1 MNFGTALE
9 CLKNGL
15 SVRLPHWTGY
25 WKKDGDTVKM
35 HCRDGRVLDI
45 RETEDVFYTLQNIA
59 SEDWETCD
67 MDPDIGIPKFLTMR
81 FGEALRQA
89 KAGRLIARI
98 GWNGKGMAVAYQP
111 GYPDGIPCNKNT
123 ANTWNIPEGTLFRC
137 QPYLQLRCVDGSY
150 QMWLASQ
157 SDVLAEDWYIV
168 E

>member
-1 MNFGTALE
+1 MNFGEALE

-15 SVRLPHWTGY
+15 SVRRSHWAGY

-59 SEDWETCD
+59 SEDWEACD
-67 MDPDIGIPKFLTMR
+67 LDPDIDIPEFLTMR

-89 KAGRLIARI
+89 KSGKQIARK

-111 GYPDGIPCNKNT
+111 GYPDGVPCNKNT
-123 ANTWNIPEGTLFRC
+123 ADVWNIPEGSIFRC
-137 QPYLQLRCVDGSY
+137 QPYLQMRCVDGTY

-157 SDVLAEDWYIV
+157 SDILAEDWYIV
-168 E
+168 